1 MKPTLCTSVFLVA
14 LSFNSWAWAQEVDYD
29 KRNLHIF
36 CASHLKLLSGTLDD
50 GGDEYKAL
58 MFMSGVHRDEATG
71 MGATEKHF
79 TDVDTYLKKVRNT
92 SKPKWSSLTSRSKEL
107 CFPQS

>member
-1 MKPTLCTSVFLVA
+1 MKPIVYVSVFLA
-14 LSFNSWAWAQEVDYD
+14 AFSLNSWSQEMDYD

-36 CASHLKLLSGTLDD
+36 CASHLKLLSSTLDKE
-50 GGDEYKAL
+50 GEEYQAL
-58 MFMSGVHRDEATG
+58 MFMSGVHRDEAAE

-79 TDVDTYLKKVRNT
+79 SDVDTYLKKVRNT
-92 SKPKWSSLTSRSKEL
+92 SKPKWSSLTSRSREV

>member
-1 MKPTLCTSVFLVA
+1 MKPTLCVFVVLTVFS
-14 LSFNSWAWAQEVDYD
+14 LNGWAQEVDYD
-29 KRNLHIF
+29 NRNLHIF
-36 CASHLKLLSGTLDD
+36 CASHLKMLSGTIDD

-58 MFMSGVHRDEATG
+58 MFMSGVHRDEAIG

-79 TDVDTYLKKVRNT
+79 SDVNTYLKKVRNT

>member
-1 MKPTLCTSVFLVA
+1 MKPTLCVFVVLTVFS
-14 LSFNSWAWAQEVDYD
+14 LNGWAQEVDYD

-36 CASHLKLLSGTLDD
+36 CASHLKMLSGTLDE

-58 MFMSGVHRDEATG
+58 MFMSGVHRDEAIG

-79 TDVDTYLKKVRNT
+79 SDVNTYLKKVRNT

>member
-1 MKPTLCTSVFLVA
+1 MKPTLCVFVVLAVFS
-14 LSFNSWAWAQEVDYD
+14 LNSWSQKIDYD

-92 SKPKWSSLTSRSKEL
+92 SKPKWSSLTSRSREL

>member
-1 MKPTLCTSVFLVA
+1 MKPTLCVFVVLTVFS
-14 LSFNSWAWAQEVDYD
+14 LNGWSQEVDYD

-36 CASHLKLLSGTLDD
+36 CASHLKLLSGTIDD

-58 MFMSGVHRDEATG
+58 MFMSGVHRDEAIG

-79 TDVDTYLKKVRNT
+79 SDVNTYLKKVRNT

>member
-1 MKPTLCTSVFLVA
+1 MKPTIYVAVFLA
-14 LSFNSWAWAQEVDYD
+14 AYSLNSWSQEIDYD

-36 CASHLKLLSGTLDD
+36 CASHLKLLSGTLEE
-50 GGDEYKAL
+50 GDEYKAL
-58 MFMSGVHRDEATG
+58 TFMSGVHRDEATG

-79 TDVDTYLKKVRNT
+79 SDVNTYLKKVRNT

>member
-1 MKPTLCTSVFLVA
+1 MKPTLCVFVVLTVFS
-14 LSFNSWAWAQEVDYD
+14 LNGWSQEVDYD

-36 CASHLKLLSGTLDD
+36 CASHLKMLSGTIDD

-79 TDVDTYLKKVRNT
+79 SDVNTYLKKVRNT

>member
-1 MKPTLCTSVFLVA
+1 MKPTLCVFVVLTVFS
-14 LSFNSWAWAQEVDYD
+14 LNGWAQEVDYD

-36 CASHLKLLSGTLDD
+36 CASHLKLLSGTIDD
-50 GGDEYKAL
+50 CGDEYKAL
-58 MFMSGVHRDEATG
+58 MFMSDVHRDEATG

-79 TDVDTYLKKVRNT
+79 SDVNTYLKKVRNT

>member
-1 MKPTLCTSVFLVA
+1 MKPTLCVFVVLTVFS
-14 LSFNSWAWAQEVDYD
+14 LNGWAQEVDYD

-36 CASHLKLLSGTLDD
+36 CASHLKMLSGTIDD

-58 MFMSGVHRDEATG
+58 MFMSGVHRDEAIG

-79 TDVDTYLKKVRNT
+79 SDVNTYLKKVRNT
-92 SKPKWSSLTSRSKEL
+92 SKPKWSSLTSRSKKL
-107 CFPQS
+107 CFPRS

>member
-1 MKPTLCTSVFLVA
+1 MKPTLCVFVVLTVFS
-14 LSFNSWAWAQEVDYD
+14 LNSWSQEVDYD

-36 CASHLKLLSGTLDD
+36 CASHLKMLSGTLGE

-79 TDVDTYLKKVRNT
+79 GDVTTYLKKVRNT

>member
-1 MKPTLCTSVFLVA
+1 MKPTLCVFVVLTVFS
-14 LSFNSWAWAQEVDYD
+14 LNGWAQEVDYD

-36 CASHLKLLSGTLDD
+36 CASHLKMLSGTLDE

-79 TDVDTYLKKVRNT
+79 GDVTTYLKKVRNT

>member
-14 LSFNSWAWAQEVDYD
+14 LSFNSWSLAQEVDYD
-29 KRNLHIF
+29 TRNLHIF
-36 CASHLKLLSGTLDD
+36 CASHLKLLSGTIDD

-58 MFMSGVHRDEATG
+58 MFMSGVQRDEATR

>member
-1 MKPTLCTSVFLVA
+1 MKSTLCVFVVLAVFS
-14 LSFNSWAWAQEVDYD
+14 LNSWSQEIDYD

-92 SKPKWSSLTSRSKEL
+92 SKPKWSSLTSRSREL